1 MFRNV
6 RANQQRRCRLYL
18 GGTGEAGLTAA
29 LWPTGERFLSVL
41 FFFVLM
47 LVFFVFVLVCTF
59 FYLVSCFVF
68 FVFFYLKNQQLFF
81 RFVPIAFAFFCVM
94 PDLFDLMCFPLPPLC
109 DLQVV
114 GGSKEVRRTLWIH
127 APVGLG
133 YLILFWWEA
142 SRAGH

>member
-1 MFRNV
+1 MSASCLF
-6 RANQQRRCRLYL
+6 CS
-18 GGTGEAGLTAA
+18 
-29 LWPTGERFLSVL
+29 FSCCCL
-41 FFFVLM
+41 FFV
-47 LVFFVFVLVCTF
+47 FVFVLVSTF

-68 FVFFYLKNQQLFF
+68 FVFFYLKKQQLFF

-114 GGSKEVRRTLWIH
+114 GGSKEVRRTLRIH

-133 YLILFWWEA
+133 YLIFFLVGSFPRRTLKPVAQGQRIESHAVLKCFRTVPMLW
-142 SRAGH
+142 GTN

>member
-59 FYLVSCFVF
+59 FYFGFLFCVF
-68 FVFFYLKNQQLFF
+68 RIFLLEKKQLFF
-81 RFVPIAFAFFCVM
+81 VSFQSRLRFFVSC
-94 PDLFDLMCFPLPPLC
+94 L
-109 DLQVV
+109 
-114 GGSKEVRRTLWIH
+114 T
-127 APVGLG
+127 
-133 YLILFWWEA
+133 YLT
-142 SRAGH
+142 